1 LVGYQLDE
9 VGMMRR
15 SIGTNAWA
23 ALGGRLRRQDRM
35 RLMGQAMLTRLAAM
49 SGRLQRSAGF
59 ESARF
64 RHVDLQAIR
73 LPDSR
78 VAVKASE
85 LASELCEPWLYN
97 HSMRT
102 YLWGAMLAQ
111 VNDIKIDEELF
122 FTASVLHDLGLTST
136 HLCQDTSCSC
146 FAVEG
151 ARAARQFASQEGWS
165 NQRCDQLA
173 EAISLHLNVR
183 VGLHHGA
190 EAHLLHAG
198 TSLDIIG
205 ARARQLDANAVNHV
219 LDAYPKLSLK
229 ANMVE
234 AMKDQSRT
242 RPESRAAFL
251 VGLGFIGMLRAAP

>member
-1 LVGYQLDE
+1 
-9 VGMMRR
+9 MTRR
-15 SIGTNAWA
+15 SVGTNAWA
-23 ALGGRLRRQDRM
+23 ALGGQLRRQDRM
-35 RLMGQAMLTRLAAM
+35 RLMGQAMLTRLAAI
-49 SGRLQRSAGF
+49 SGRLQRGLGI
-59 ESARF
+59 EPARLSQ
-64 RHVDLQAIR
+64 VDLQAIR
-73 LPDSR
+73 LPDSS
-78 VAVKASE
+78 VAVKAGE
-85 LASELCEPWLYN
+85 LASQLCEPWLFS

-111 VNDIKIDEELF
+111 VNLIKFDEELF

-151 ARAARQFASQEGWS
+151 ARAARQFVSTQGWS

-183 VGLHHGA
+183 VGLQHGA

-198 TSLDIIG
+198 ASLDIIG
-205 ARARQLDANAVNHV
+205 ARARQLDADAVSHV

-229 ANMVE
+229 TNMVE
-234 AMKDQSRT
+234 AMKGQARA
-242 RPESRAAFL
+242 RPASRAAFL
-251 VGLGFIGMLRAAP
+251 VGLGFIGLLRAAP

>member
-1 LVGYQLDE
+1 
-9 VGMMRR
+9 MMRHG
-15 SIGTNAWA
+15 IGTNAWA
-23 ALGGRLRRQDRM
+23 ALGGQLRRQDRM
-35 RLMGQAMLTRLAAM
+35 RLMGQVMLTRLAAV
-49 SGRLQRSAGF
+49 SGRLQCGSSF
-59 ESARF
+59 KPARL
-64 RHVDLQAIR
+64 RQVDLQAIR

-78 VAVKASE
+78 VAVQASE
-85 LASELCEPWLYN
+85 MASALCEPWLFN

-111 VNDIKIDEELF
+111 VNGIKIDEELF

-151 ARAARQFASQEGWS
+151 ARAARQFVSKEGWT

-205 ARARQLDANAVNHV
+205 ARARQLDADAVSHV
-219 LDAYPKLSLK
+219 LGVYPKLSLK
-229 ANMVE
+229 TNMVE
-234 AMKDQSRT
+234 AMKGQART

-251 VGLGFIGMLRAAP
+251 VGLGFIGLLRAAP

>member
-1 LVGYQLDE
+1 
-9 VGMMRR
+9 MTRR
-15 SIGTNAWA
+15 SVGTHAWA
-23 ALGGRLRRQDRM
+23 ALGGQLRRQDRM

-49 SGRLQRSAGF
+49 SGRLRRGVGF
-59 ESARF
+59 NLARF

-78 VAVKASE
+78 VAMQASE
-85 LASELCEPWLYN
+85 MASALSEPWLFN

-111 VNDIKIDEELF
+111 VNGIRIDEELF

-151 ARAARQFASQEGWS
+151 SRAARQFVSKEGWT

-205 ARARQLDANAVNHV
+205 ARARQLDADAVSHV
-219 LDAYPKLSLK
+219 LGVYPKLSLK
-229 ANMVE
+229 TNMVE
-234 AMKDQSRT
+234 AMTGQART

-251 VGLGFIGMLRAAP
+251 VGLGFIGLLRAAP